1 MGSVEPSQLIM
12 ETRVKELVEKTEKL
26 SRNDSTSRRELLD
39 LAHQIFHE
47 LETPMEAI
55 YRMVIVEVLQS
66 LGTT

>member
-39 LAHQIFHE
+39 LAHQISHE

-55 YRMVIVEVLQS
+55 YRMVIVEVLQC
-66 LGTT
+66 LGET